1 MDHKPPDADQL
12 PHTYTLF
19 APGTAAAPKICR
31 DFVRSA
37 LEAEGLGRLADTA
50 AVCTSELVTNV
61 HLHVGGEVH
70 LRLAVERDEVRVA
83 VYDGGGGAGRPVPRR
98 AGPGELGGRGLF
110 LVTALAD
117 GCGVTAARPGRG
129 VWFTLRSGRGDGRS
143 LLPEGSRRR

>member
-1 MDHKPPDADQL
+1 MDHKPPDDEQL

-19 APGTAAAPKICR
+19 TPGTATAPKVCR

-37 LEAEGLGRLADTA
+37 LGAEGLGRLADTA

-70 LRLAVERDEVRVA
+70 LRLAVEREEVRVA
-83 VYDGGGGAGRPVPRR
+83 VYDGGGGSGRPVPRR
-98 AGPGELGGRGLF
+98 AGVGELGGRGLF

-117 GCGVTAARPGRG
+117 GCGVTAARPGTG
-129 VWFTLRSGRGDGRS
+129 VWFTLGRGTSPG
-143 LLPEGSRRR
+143 GVGGA